1 MTGGW
6 RKYHY
11 EEFHGL
17 VLTKYYLSYQ
27 VKVDELTGVCSLGE
41 GRSVYRIAMGK
52 SDVKDSMGCQ
62 DVEGGGEC
70 YN

>member
-1 MTGGW
+1 VTGGW

-17 VLTKYYLSYQ
+17 VFTRYCLSDQ
-27 VKVDELTGVCSLGE
+27 MKIDEMTRFCSLGE
-41 GRSVYRIAMGK
+41 RRNVYKTVIGK
-52 SDVKDSMGCQ
+52 PDVKGSMECR
-62 DVEGGGEC
+62 DVEGGKY